1 MATTKKS
8 TKTTKK
14 SSTAKKLT
22 SRKATRTKNV
32 NTMTDISSDVS
43 TSPKKRFSVRP
54 KRMLGLVIIVA
65 AFAGLLYYLRGLFVV
80 AIVNGK
86 PITRYELVRDL
97 EKNYAT
103 QELDSV
109 ITKKLIYQEAAKRNI
124 VVTDEEVQTQI
135 DELDTQLKSQGTSI
149 EQYMTF
155 NGQTLEQ
162 LKDLIKLRKTV
173 EALMQDKLAVSEDEV
188 QKYYDD
194 NKATFGEQKFE
205 EVKGQITD
213 SLVQNKLSSEFQTWI
228 AGVKANSKIYYLVN
242 F

>member
-1 MATTKKS
+1 
-8 TKTTKK
+8 
-14 SSTAKKLT
+14 
-22 SRKATRTKNV
+22 
-32 NTMTDISSDVS
+32 
-43 TSPKKRFSVRP
+43 
-54 KRMLGLVIIVA
+54 
-65 AFAGLLYYLRGLFVV
+65 
-80 AIVNGK
+80 
-86 PITRYELVRDL
+86 
-97 EKNYAT
+97 
-103 QELDSV
+103 
-109 ITKKLIYQEAAKRNI
+109 
-124 VVTDEEVQTQI
+124 
-135 DELDTQLKSQGTSI
+135 
-149 EQYMTF
+149 MTF